1 MERARAIALA
11 AELNDAVRALGFAAV
26 VLDVE
31 GYRRGAL
38 NEALPL
44 VRMGDRS

>member
-1 MERARAIALA
+1 VL
-11 AELNDAVRALGFAAV
+11 
-26 VLDVE
+26 LDVE

-44 VRMGDRS
+44 VQLARAPEGARAALAG